1 HDTNARHWYG
11 SPDSLVSAEDP
22 FLHISNFSDT
32 PIVVSKGQVVGHAH
46 NPRNWLDHRDRS
58 SEAKDTYAHLVKTL
72 VSDYR
77 RSKGSNAAAHQIQS
91 EMTVT
96 SKAQQN
102 ATEADDPVAQP
113 PVEGGPKTAEVP
125 EENITTGQLFDELDL
140 SPDLS
145 ETQQTRLRQV
155 IQTNR
160 LAFGLDGRLGT
171 NNARVEI
178 KLKPGAQPVSLPPF
192 PVSPANRA
200 VI

>member
-1 HDTNARHWYG
+1 MQHDTNARHWYG

-32 PIVVSKGQVVGHAH
+32 PIIISKGQVVGHAH

-58 SEAKDTYAHLVKTL
+58 LEAKDTYAHLVKTL
-72 VSDYR
+72 
-77 RSKGSNAAAHQIQS
+77 GSNAAAHQIQS
-91 EMTVT
+91 ETTVT
-96 SKAQQN
+96 SKAQRN

-125 EENITTGQLFDELDL
+125 KENITTGQLFDELDL

-145 ETQQTRLRQV
+145 ETQQTRLCQV

-192 PVSPANRA
+192 PINKWIHGFNSVS
-200 VI
+200 